1 MSNQNKMALKSP
13 GQSLQIFEKTTN
25 FCEILCTCFVCPC
38 DRQDIR
44 RQIKLDSGTMSS
56 QNKMAWKSPGQSLQI
71 VEKTTNFCD
80 ILCTCFA
87 CPCDRQDIRRK
98 IKLDSGT
105 MSNQNK
111 MAWKSPGQSL
121 QIVEKTT
128 NLVTYCVLG
137 FFVLAIAR
145 TSEKK

>member
-1 MSNQNKMALKSP
+1 MAQCHY
-13 GQSLQIFEKTTN
+13 GTN
-25 FCEILCTCFVCPC
+25 T
-38 DRQDIR
+38 
-44 RQIKLDSGTMSS
+44 
-56 QNKMAWKSPGQSLQI
+56 MAWKSPGRSLQI
-71 VEKTTNFCD
+71 VEKTTNFCE
-80 ILCTCFA
+80 ILRTCFA

-128 NLVTYCVLG
+128 NFVKYCALALY
-137 FFVLAIAR
+137 VLAIAR